1 MTTESARLIY
11 VYDPMCSWCW
21 GYKPTWLALQQQ
33 LNEQI
38 PSLKI
43 DYRLGG
49 LAPDSD
55 VAMPQDMQ
63 QFLSQTWHKISA
75 QLGTEFN
82 HAFWQEC
89 QPRRSTYPACRACLI
104 AREFG
109 LEQAMILA
117 IQQAYYLQAKNPSDI
132 DTLIDAAVNIGIDE
146 QAFKARLLSTELNQ
160 KFITELHAVHQL
172 PIRGFP
178 SLVLEVNGQA
188 VGVPLDYTN
197 PQTSFDAIVK
207 AIG

>member
-1 MTTESARLIY
+1 MTNSARLIY

-21 GYKPTWLALQQQ
+21 GYRPTWLALKEQ
-33 LNEQI
+33 LAEQI
-38 PSLKI
+38 PELTI
-43 DYRLGG
+43 EYQLGG

-55 VAMPQDMQ
+55 VPMPEDMQ
-63 QFLSQTWHKISA
+63 QFLAKTWHKIEE

-109 LEQAMILA
+109 VEQQMIFAL
-117 IQQAYYLQAKNPSDI
+117 QQAYYLQAKNPSDH
-132 DTLIDAAVNIGIDE
+132 DTLIDAAVSVGIDKTL
-146 QAFKARLLSTELNQ
+146 FIDRLSSAELNQ
-160 KFITELHAVHQL
+160 AFMTELDTVRQL

-178 SLVLEVNGQA
+178 SLVLQANGQYI
-188 VGVPLDYTN
+188 GIPLDYHN
-197 PQTSFDAIVK
+197 PKTSVDAITQ
-207 AIG
+207 ALQ